1 MRVSTSKLTYVVFH
15 MSLLQVAW
23 GLTLVAQVCQKTFD
37 YIIRVHIHVLLHAF
51 ATKLL
56 QGHPI
61 RGPKFG
67 ARLLWHRYAKKHLI
81 TSPSFTYMCFYVPL
95 LQSSLGALF
104 GARLLW
110 HQKTFDYIIRVHIH
124 VLLHAF
130 ATKLPGGHPI
140 RGPKFGARLLW
151 HRYAKKHSITSS
163 SFTYMCFYLPLLQS
177 CLGALCSGPEVRGP
191 KFGARLFWHR
201 YAKKHLITSSEF
213 TYMCFYVH
221 AFATKLPGG
230 TPFGA

>member
-51 ATKLL
+51 ATKL
-56 QGHPI
+56 
-61 RGPKFG
+61 
-67 ARLLWHRYAKKHLI
+67 
-81 TSPSFTYMCFYVPL
+81 
-95 LQSSLGALF
+95 
-104 GARLLW
+104 
-110 HQKTFDYIIRVHIH
+110 
-124 VLLHAF
+124 
-130 ATKLPGGHPI
+130 PGGHPI

-151 HRYAKKHSITSS
+151 HRFAKKHLTTS
-163 SFTYMCFYLPLLQS
+163 SFTYMCFYMPLLQS
-177 CLGALCSGPEVRGP
+177 WLGALCSGKFGARSSGPDSCGTGMPKNIWLHHQSSHTCASTCQCLCYKVAWGQSVRGP
-191 KFGARLFWHR
+191 KFGARLLWHR

-221 AFATKLPGG
+221 AFASKLPGG
-230 TPFGA
+230 TPFGARSSGPDSCGIGME

>member
-51 ATKLL
+51 ATKLPG
-56 QGHPI
+56 GHPI

-81 TSPSFTYMCFYVPL
+81 TS
-95 LQSSLGALF
+95 
-104 GARLLW
+104 
-110 HQKTFDYIIRVHIH
+110 
-124 VLLHAF
+124 
-130 ATKLPGGHPI
+130 
-140 RGPKFGARLLW
+140 
-151 HRYAKKHSITSS
+151 S
-163 SFTYMCFYLPLLQS
+163 SFTYMCFYMPLLQS

-191 KFGARLFWHR
+191 TLVAQVCQKSFDYIIRGSHTCASTCLCYKVAWGHSVRGPKFGARLLWHS

-221 AFATKLPGG
+221 AFATKLKPMFA
-230 TPFGA
+230 PFAAPPT

>member
-51 ATKLL
+51 ATKLPG
-56 QGHPI
+56 GHPI

-81 TSPSFTYMCFYVPL
+81 TSSFTYMCFYMPL
-95 LQSSLGALF
+95 LQSCLGALCS
-104 GARLLW
+104 GPEVRGPTLVAQVC
-110 HQKTFDYIIRVHIH
+110 QKTFDYIIRVHIH

-130 ATKLPGGHPI
+130 ATKLPGGN
-140 RGPKFGARLLW
+140 RFGAR
-151 HRYAKKHSITSS
+151 
-163 SFTYMCFYLPLLQS
+163 
-177 CLGALCSGPEVRGP
+177 
-191 KFGARLFWHR
+191 
-201 YAKKHLITSSEF
+201 SSEPDS
-213 TYMCFYVH
+213 C
-221 AFATKLPGG
+221 G
-230 TPFGA
+230 TGMPKNI